1 MRLHEAQVVV
11 AREYGFSNWKQLL
24 DSVATRAEY
33 CAESGAVDRLV
44 LTNGTHTIRRM
55 DEAGIEGD
63 KEEWLEI
70 LHEGPVPL
78 TESNLELNRVRAR
91 HFESIGWTS
100 YEGAMSGFKR
110 RERPL
115 IDPSRYEALQLWFEH
130 DLYDQLQL
138 IQLLD
143 FLSDQPEWLAKAKLV
158 QFTEFLGQVP
168 LPVLAEGAQ
177 RAVPV
182 GAAQL
187 ALARSAWSAYRQPTP
202 DALAEVL
209 AGDCSALPCLGA
221 ALHRICQE
229 FPDAV
234 CGLGRTERQIL
245 ECLAQ
250 GPSSLLEIF
259 RYSQAAEPAAYLG
272 DSGFLLILERLTQGA
287 RPLIELPPRDSFLL
301 PSNLSHPNARHAQ
314 AIQLSKAGLSVL
326 RGESDWLKD
335 MPTPY
340 WIGGCRIEGVCAPRW
355 NPATESF
362 IKY

>member
-1 MRLHEAQVVV
+1 MLSLIERTTGDFKRKVIMPISLPPDTAHT
-11 AREYGFSNWKQLL
+11 LI
-24 DSVATRAEY
+24 
-33 CAESGAVDRLV
+33 
-44 LTNGTHTIRRM
+44 LTNGTQTICRM
-55 DEAGIEGD
+55 DEAGVVGD

-78 TESNLELNRVRAR
+78 TDTRSELNQVRAR

-110 RERPL
+110 RERLL

-143 FLSDQPEWLAKAKLV
+143 FLADQPEWLDKAQLV
-158 QFTEFLGQVP
+158 QFSEYLGQVP
-168 LPVLAEGAQ
+168 LSVLAEGAH
-177 RAVPV
+177 RAVPIRS
-182 GAAQL
+182 AQL
-187 ALARSAWSAYRQPTP
+187 ALARSAWSAFRQPAP
-202 DALAEVL
+202 FALADVL
-209 AGDCSALPCLGA
+209 AGDCSALPCLRA
-221 ALHRICQE
+221 AILRICQE
-229 FPDAV
+229 FPDTV

-287 RPLIELPPRDSFLL
+287 RPLIELYPRESFLL
-301 PSNLSHPNARHAQ
+301 PSNLSHPNALNTQ
-314 AIQLSKAGLSVL
+314 ALQLSKAGLSVL
-326 RGESDWLKD
+326 RGESDWLKNIS
-335 MPTPY
+335 TPY
-340 WIGGCRIEGVCAPRW
+340 WIGGCRIDGVLAPRW
-355 NPATESF
+355 NAREERFVVS
-362 IKY
+362 